1 MGIWIA
7 VDDQP
12 FTITECQEFQEV
24 IKLFN
29 VNVEIPSADTVRND
43 ILNLYQSHRVK
54 MKNKLQVSIFFLNL
68 RLLYKYNNLLLFFN
82 LIK

>member
-1 MGIWIA
+1 MSR
-7 VDDQP
+7 V
-12 FTITECQEFQEV
+12 QEV

-43 ILNLYQSHRVK
+43 ILNLYQNHRVK

-68 RLLYKYNNLLLFFN
+68 E
-82 LIK
+82 IIV

>member
-12 FTITECQEFQEV
+12 FTITECREFQEI

-29 VNVEIPSADTVRND
+29 VNVEIPSADTVQND
-43 ILNLYQSHRVK
+43 ILNLYQNHHVK

-68 RLLYKYNNLLLFFN
+68 E
-82 LIK
+82 IIV